1 MDHADWS
8 PADSGGLVMLRLMFW
23 RAMASLTSNLL
34 HVRVLLLIIVAA
46 YFVGW
51 IAGSISGRGF

>member
-1 MDHADWS
+1 
-8 PADSGGLVMLRLMFW
+8 MLRLMFW
-23 RAMASLTSNLL
+23 KAMASLTSNLL
-34 HVRVLLLIIVAA
+34 HVRALLLIIVAA

>member
-1 MDHADWS
+1 
-8 PADSGGLVMLRLMFW
+8 MLRLMFW
-23 RAMASLTSNLL
+23 RAMASLASNLL

-46 YFVGW
+46 YLVGW